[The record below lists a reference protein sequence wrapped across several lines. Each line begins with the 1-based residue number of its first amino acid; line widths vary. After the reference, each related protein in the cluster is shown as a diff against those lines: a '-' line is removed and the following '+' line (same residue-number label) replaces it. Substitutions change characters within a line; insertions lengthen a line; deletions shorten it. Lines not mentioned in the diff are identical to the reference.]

1 MEINYYE
8 ILEISKNSDSETI
21 KKAFRKLALKYHPD
35 RNQGDKEAE
44 EKFKLVNEAYQVLSD
59 EEKRAIYDRYGKAGL
74 ESRGGFGSGGF
85 SADFDLGDIFNSFF
99 GGGFGSGASSR
110 KRSTGKYPLDIEIA
124 LRIKFNE
131 AVFGAEKE
139 MEFTIKKPCQTC
151 KGSGSKDG
159 KTHVCPHCEGRGRIS
174 QQRGFMSFVQEC
186 PYCNGTGE
194 TIKDRCSG
202 CGGSGYKEERQ
213 SVKVNIPEGIDDGMR
228 MRVSEKG
235 NVSST
240 GARGDLYVHIEV
252 EADEHFVRHEN
263 DVYIEIPVFFTQ
275 AVLGETITIPT
286 LKGTTELKLP
296 VGAKDKQQFVFD
308 GLGVKNVNSKRY
320 GRLVAQISV
329 KTPKELTD
337 EQISLLKQLQESF
350 GIKAGRASYDE
361 EEDEGILDK
370 IKGWFKG
377 EEPGDKG
384 KKKGKKA

>member
-1 MEINYYE
+1 MEIDYYE

-44 EKFKLVNEAYQVLSD
+44 ENFKKVNEAYQVLGD

-74 ESRGGFGSGGF
+74 EGRGGFS
-85 SADFDLGDIFNSFF
+85 
-99 GGGFGSGASSR
+99 SGASSR
-110 KRSTGKYPLDIEIA
+110 KRSSDKYPLDLEIA

-139 MEFTIKKPCQTC
+139 IEFTIKKPCQTC

-194 TIKDRCSG
+194 TVKDRCSD

-252 EADEHFVRHEN
+252 EADEHFVRHES

-286 LKGTTELKLP
+286 LKGTIELKLP

-308 GLGVKNVNSKRY
+308 GLGIKNVNSKRY

-337 EQISLLKQLQESF
+337 EQISLLNQLQESF
-350 GIKAGRASYDE
+350 GIKAGKASYDK

-377 EEPGDKG
+377 EEADSKG
-384 KKKGKKA
+384 KKKSKKA

>member
-1 MEINYYE
+1 M
-8 ILEISKNSDSETI
+8 
-21 KKAFRKLALKYHPD
+21 
-35 RNQGDKEAE
+35 
-44 EKFKLVNEAYQVLSD
+44 LSD

-74 ESRGGFGSGGF
+74 ESRGGFSSGGF

-99 GGGFGSGASSR
+99 GGGFSSGASSR
-110 KRSTGKYPLDIEIA
+110 KKSTGKYPLDIEIA

-252 EADEHFVRHEN
+252 EADAHFVRHEN

-329 KTPKELTD
+329 KTPKELTG
-337 EQISLLKQLQESF
+337 EQISLLNRLQESF

-377 EEPGDKG
+377 EEPDDKG